1 MERNFRMGIEP
12 RAQNIVIDRIELIRI
27 NNEVLEVRK
36 QPGKNDKIT
45 KIKTKNKTNVLLE
58 LENR

>member
-1 MERNFRMGIEP
+1 MGIEP
-12 RAQNIVIDRIELIRI
+12 RAQNVFTDKIKLIRT

>member
-1 MERNFRMGIEP
+1 MGIEP

-58 LENR
+58 LENC

>member
-1 MERNFRMGIEP
+1 MGIEP
-12 RAQNIVIDRIELIRI
+12 RAQDVVTDEMELIQS

-58 LENR
+58 L